1 MLMGAVVCCLFV
13 VDWEQL
19 VNVGADR
26 LVNGGADRLVNVGA
40 DRLVNVGADRLVNF
54 GVEWQATGSSKRP
67 KKSSNKRNMKPP
79 YALEILLIVHRQI
92 VPLPQHQG
100 LAYPLL
106 SLKTL
111 NILLNDGRN
120 ERNAE

>member
-26 LVNGGADRLVNVGA
+26 LVNVGA

-54 GVEWQATGSSKRP
+54 GAEW
-67 KKSSNKRNMKPP
+67 
-79 YALEILLIVHRQI
+79 
-92 VPLPQHQG
+92 PLK
-100 LAYPLL
+100 LC
-106 SLKTL
+106 
-111 NILLNDGRN
+111 
-120 ERNAE
+120 